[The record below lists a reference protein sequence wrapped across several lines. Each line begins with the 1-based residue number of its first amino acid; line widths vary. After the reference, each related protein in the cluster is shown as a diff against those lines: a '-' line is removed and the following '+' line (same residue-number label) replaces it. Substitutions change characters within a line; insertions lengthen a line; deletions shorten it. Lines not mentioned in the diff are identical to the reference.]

1 MIIMFVLFT
10 PVVIWFALKL
20 AGCYEPNISI
30 FEILQQFTQSLN
42 YPLNIVMNEY
52 SVKTILIFLLLYAMG
67 IGIYFSSSEK
77 RRPGEEH
84 GSAEWGSVS
93 AIARKYT
100 DKSDRFNNLI
110 LSQSIRLGLNAKKHR
125 RNLNVLVVGGS
136 GAGKT
141 RFYAKPNILQCNTS
155 FVVADPKGELFRAI
169 APLLIEKGY
178 EVCVFNLITPE
189 DSDGYNPFTYIRTD
203 EDVIKLISNLIQNTT
218 PKGTS
223 QNDPFWEK
231 SEIALDS
238 ALMLYL
244 LHEAPPEEQN
254 FETLMFMIENASVME
269 DDDEYMSPVDV
280 VFQMLEDREPEHI
293 AVKQWKIFKQASGK
307 TAKSILIS
315 AAVRLAAFN
324 LPEIA
329 RMTSKDELDLG
340 SLGEKKK
347 AIFCVIPDNDNSFN
361 YLVGML
367 YTQAFQE
374 LYYRADHKY
383 NGELPVPVHFV
394 MDEFANVA
402 LPDNFERVL
411 ATMRSR
417 RISVSIIIQN
427 MAQLKA
433 LFKDSYESIVGN
445 CDTFLYLGGN
455 EQSTHEYISKML
467 GKETIDTRTR
477 GVTKGQHG
485 SSSTN
490 YQNAGRELLTLDE
503 VRLLDNANA
512 LIFIRG
518 ERPVMDKKFDIL
530 SHPNIKYT
538 EDGGALPYRHSKNN
552 RLLSEDIHFKSLET
566 MEFIEFEQEEWKH
579 EDNSEKN
586 QKASYNRRHKKD

>member
-1 MIIMFVLFT
+1 MSRQQNRKNMIIMFALLI

-20 AGCYEPNISI
+20 AGCYEPELGLFDL
-30 FEILQQFTQSLN
+30 FERLAESLN
-42 YPLNIVMNEY
+42 YPLDIEFNEY
-52 SVKTILIFLLLYAMG
+52 SLKTVLVFLLLYAMG

-93 AIARKYT
+93 ALARKYT
-100 DKSDRFNNLI
+100 DRSNRFNNLI
-110 LSQSIRLGLNAKKHR
+110 LSQSMRLGLNAKKHR

-141 RFYAKPNILQCNTS
+141 RFYAKPNILQCNSS
-155 FVVADPKGELFRAI
+155 FVVADPKGELMRAT

-178 EVCVFNLITPE
+178 EVLVFNLITPE
-189 DSDGYNPFTYIRTD
+189 DSDGYNPLTYIRTD

-218 PKGTS
+218 PKGAS

-269 DDDEYMSPVDV
+269 EDEEYMSPVDV
-280 VFQMLEDREPEHI
+280 VFQMLEEREPEHI

-329 RMTSKDELDLG
+329 RMTSYDELDLG

-433 LFKDSYESIVGN
+433 LFKDSHESVIGN

-455 EQSTHEYISKML
+455 ERA
-467 GKETIDTRTR
+467 TR
-477 GVTKGQHG
+477 
-485 SSSTN
+485 S
-490 YQNAGRELLTLDE
+490 
-503 VRLLDNANA
+503 
-512 LIFIRG
+512 
-518 ERPVMDKKFDIL
+518 
-530 SHPNIKYT
+530 
-538 EDGGALPYRHSKNN
+538 
-552 RLLSEDIHFKSLET
+552 
-566 MEFIEFEQEEWKH
+566 
-579 EDNSEKN
+579 
-586 QKASYNRRHKKD
+586 

>member
-1 MIIMFVLFT
+1 MLV

-20 AGCYEPNISI
+20 AGCYEPELKL
-30 FEILQQFTQSLN
+30 FDLLERLTESLN
-42 YPLNIVMNEY
+42 YPFDIHINEY
-52 SVKTILIFLLLYAMG
+52 SVKTALVFLLLYAMG

-84 GSAEWGSVS
+84 GSAEWGNVS
-93 AIARKYT
+93 ALARKYA
-100 DKSDRFNNLI
+100 DKADKFNNLI
-110 LSQSIRLGLNAKKHR
+110 LSQTMRLGLNAKKHR

-141 RFYAKPNILQCNTS
+141 RFYCKPNILQCNAS
-155 FVVADPKGELFRAI
+155 YIISDPKGELMRAT

-178 EVCVFNLITPE
+178 EVHVFNLITPE
-189 DSDGYNPFTYIRTD
+189 DSDGYNPFVYIRTD
-203 EDVIKLISNLIQNTT
+203 EDVIKLINNIIENTT
-218 PKGTS
+218 PKNS
-223 QNDPFWEK
+223 QQGDPFWK
-231 SEIALDS
+231 QSEVALDS

-269 DDDEYMSPVDV
+269 EDEEYMSPVDV
-280 VFQMLEDREPEHI
+280 VFQMLEDRDSEHI

-329 RMTSKDELDLG
+329 RITSYDELDLG

-347 AIFCVIPDNDNSFN
+347 AVFCVIPDNDNSFN

-383 NGELPVPVHFV
+383 NGELPVPVHVV

-433 LFKDSYESIVGN
+433 LFKDSHESLVGN

-455 EQSTHEYISKML
+455 ERA
-467 GKETIDTRTR
+467 TR
-477 GVTKGQHG
+477 
-485 SSSTN
+485 S
-490 YQNAGRELLTLDE
+490 
-503 VRLLDNANA
+503 
-512 LIFIRG
+512 
-518 ERPVMDKKFDIL
+518 
-530 SHPNIKYT
+530 
-538 EDGGALPYRHSKNN
+538 
-552 RLLSEDIHFKSLET
+552 
-566 MEFIEFEQEEWKH
+566 
-579 EDNSEKN
+579 
-586 QKASYNRRHKKD
+586 